1 MPRREP
7 LHRSCGNYEAQ
18 SMKIMVLNSGSSSLR
33 FQLIETSPE
42 QIEHHA
48 DRVLGTGMV
57 EKIGTGEAIV
67 SYRAL
72 DGTRLKSSREIFEH
86 REAVNAAL
94 ACVTNSDG
102 GVIGNPEEIEGIG
115 HRVVHGGERFG
126 ASALMTDEVVQHV
139 EDAIELAPLHNPH
152 NLKGFYAAREVL
164 PHAKQVAVFDTAFH
178 HTLPPHAFL
187 YGLPYAL
194 YPRHG
199 LRRYGFHG
207 TSHRYLTYRYARI
220 HGKPKDAFKLITCHL
235 GNGCSVCAIDHG
247 RSVDTS
253 MGFTPLEGL
262 LMGTR
267 AGDVDVAAV
276 LHVMAKEE
284 LTLHEVSSLLNKHSG
299 LYGVSGISNDM
310 RDLLSER
317 DAGNDRAALAIEIF
331 CYRVKIYIGAY
342 FAALN
347 GVDAVIFAGGIGER
361 APAIRAQICE
371 SLGAIGIAVDP
382 AKNTAADSVEANI
395 STEGASTPVW
405 VIPTNEE
412 LLIAR
417 DTLRCILGIPH
428 P

>member
-1 MPRREP
+1 
-7 LHRSCGNYEAQ
+7 
-18 SMKIMVLNSGSSSLR
+18 MKIMVLNSGSSSLR

-42 QIEHHA
+42 QIENHA

-67 SYRAL
+67 SYQAL
-72 DGTRLKSSREIFEH
+72 DGPRLKSSREILEH

-94 ACVTNSDG
+94 ACVTNSDS
-102 GVIGNPEEIEGIG
+102 GVIGNLEEIEGVG
-115 HRVVHGGERFG
+115 HRVVHGGERFR
-126 ASALMTDEVVQHV
+126 ASALMTDEVVQHID
-139 EDAIELAPLHNPH
+139 DAIELAPLHNPH
-152 NLKGFYAAREVL
+152 NLKGFRAAREVL

-178 HTLPPHAFL
+178 HTLPRHAFL

-194 YPRHG
+194 YLRHG

-207 TSHRYLTYRYARI
+207 TSHRYLAYRYSRI

-235 GNGCSVCAIDHG
+235 GNGCSVCAIDLG
-247 RSVDTS
+247 RSIDTS

-310 RDLLSER
+310 RALLRER
-317 DAGNDRAALAIEIF
+317 EDGNDRAALAIEIF
-331 CYRVKIYIGAY
+331 CYRVKKYIGSY
-342 FAALN
+342 IAALN
-347 GVDAVIFAGGIGER
+347 GADAVIFAGGIGER
-361 APAIRAQICE
+361 APAIRAQICD
-371 SLGAIGIAVDP
+371 SLDALGIEIDP
-382 AKNTAADSVEANI
+382 ARNGATDAVEANI
-395 STEGASTPVW
+395 SAEDARTPVW